1 MQMCG
6 SLLQLRGCQA
16 SHTPLK
22 DSAGNVLLFNGARPP
37 RDGPGLVTGFTERQA

>member
-1 MQMCG
+1 MCG

-22 DSAGNVLLFNGARPP
+22 DSAGNVLLFNGARPT
-37 RDGPGLVTGFTERQA
+37 L